1 MLLHRKTSEPC
12 VKLSSRKDVDM
23 TTGSIVGHILRF
35 ALPLLLGN
43 LFQQLYNTV
52 DTWVVGNYV
61 GNDAFAAVGAVTPIV
76 NMLIGAFSGLAS
88 GAGVVISQ
96 FYGAGRHNRVKD
108 AVHTAVVLTLIL
120 AVLFTGVG
128 LLITPLM
135 INVTNVNANSTGD
148 ATTYLSIYF
157 SGLIGLMLYNM
168 GAGILRA
175 VGDSKRPFYFLV
187 VCALLNTG
195 LDLLFV
201 CVFKMG
207 VEGVALATII
217 SQCISAVLVFIT
229 LMRTQ
234 TCVKVQFKRLRLHT
248 DLLKKVLSVGIPA
261 ALQMALTAFS
271 NVFVQSYIN
280 HFDVGLETSVYM
292 SGWTAYLK
300 LDSLLFLPVQS
311 IALAVT
317 TFVGQNLGKG
327 QVNRA
332 KKGVTTSLLIAL
344 SIMIILMI
352 PLMVFAPNIVKL
364 LNSTPEVIESGTMYL
379 RLLSPFYLLCCFNQI
394 YACALRGAG
403 NSKASMIIMLLTFVG
418 FRQLYLFLMSQFCYE
433 VIPIALGYPAGWLA
447 CCVTM
452 VIYYHTTRLDKKRL
466 VT

>member
-1 MLLHRKTSEPC
+1 MLFHR
-12 VKLSSRKDVDM
+12 LSSRATMQKRKDVDM
-23 TTGSIVGHILRF
+23 TQGSIVRHILKF

-76 NMLIGAFSGLAS
+76 NMLIGAFTGLAS

-96 FYGAGRHNRVKD
+96 FYGAGRHDRVKD
-108 AVHTAVVLTLIL
+108 TVHTAVSMTLIL
-120 AVLFTGVG
+120 AVLFTAVG
-128 LLITPLM
+128 LLITPFM
-135 INVTNVNANSTGD
+135 VSVTNVNENSAGD

-201 CVFKMG
+201 CFFRMG

-217 SQCISAVLVFIT
+217 SQFVSAILVFWT
-229 LMRTQ
+229 LHRTSS
-234 TCVKVQFKRLRLHT
+234 CIKVEIKCLRLRW
-248 DLLKKVLSVGIPA
+248 DLLRKILFVGIPA
-261 ALQMALTAFS
+261 GLQMALTAFS

-280 HFDVGLETSVYM
+280 HFDEGLATSVYM
-292 SGWTAYLK
+292 SGWTSFLK
-300 LDSLLFLPVQS
+300 VDSLLFLPVQS

-327 QVNRA
+327 QVDRA
-332 KKGVTTSLLIAL
+332 KKGVTTALLICLA
-344 SIMIILMI
+344 IMVVLMI
-352 PLMVFAPNIVKL
+352 PLMIFAPWIVKL

-394 YACALRGAG
+394 YSCGLRGAG
-403 NSKASMIIMLLTFVG
+403 NSKAPMIIMLATFVG
-418 FRQLYLFLMSQFCYE
+418 FRQLYLFIMSQICYE

-452 VIYYHTTRLDKKRL
+452 TIYYHATRLDKKRL
-466 VT
+466 VS

>member
-1 MLLHRKTSEPC
+1 MLFHRKAKAPQSPLQ
-12 VKLSSRKDVDM
+12 KRKDVDM
-23 TTGSIVGHILRF
+23 TVGSIAGHILRF
-35 ALPLLLGN
+35 AFPLLLGN

-61 GNDAFAAVGAVTPIV
+61 GNNAFAAVGAVTPIV

-96 FYGAGRHNRVKD
+96 FYGAGRHDRVRD
-108 AVHTAVVLTLIL
+108 TVHTAIILVLIL

-128 LLITPLM
+128 LFITPLM
-135 INVTNVNANSTGD
+135 INFSNVNANSIGD

-157 SGLIGLMLYNM
+157 SGLIGLMLYNI

-187 VCALLNTG
+187 ICALLNTG

-201 CVFKMG
+201 CVFHMG

-217 SQCISAVLVFIT
+217 SQCISAILVFLT
-229 LMRTQ
+229 LMRTSS
-234 TCVKVQFKRLRLHT
+234 CIKVQFKFLRMHW
-248 DLLKKVLSVGIPA
+248 DLLRKILFVGIPA

-271 NVFVQSYIN
+271 NVFVQAYIN
-280 HFDVGLETSVYM
+280 HFDEGLATSVYM

-300 LDSLLFLPVQS
+300 LDTLLFLPVQS

-327 QVNRA
+327 QVVRA
-332 KKGVTTSLLIAL
+332 KKGVTTSLLIGL
-344 SIMIILMI
+344 GIMIVLMI
-352 PLMVFAPNIVKL
+352 PLMIFAPSIVSL

-403 NSKASMIIMLLTFVG
+403 NSKASMIIMLSTFVG
-418 FRQLYLFLMSQFCYE
+418 FRQLYLYVMSLVCYE
-433 VIPIALGYPAGWLA
+433 VVPIALGYPAGWLA
-447 CCVTM
+447 CCIATS
-452 VIYYHTTRLDKKRL
+452 IYYHRAKLDRTRL